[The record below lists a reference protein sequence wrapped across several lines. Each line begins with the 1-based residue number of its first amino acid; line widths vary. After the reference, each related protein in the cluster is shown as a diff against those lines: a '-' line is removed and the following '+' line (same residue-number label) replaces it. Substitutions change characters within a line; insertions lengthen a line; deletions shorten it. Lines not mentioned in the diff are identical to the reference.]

1 MRYTVTSKET
11 SPFSVSP
18 SSIDEEVL
26 QNVRV
31 ILSSRKYENP
41 LARDI
46 GLESDYH
53 GKPLPVA
60 EALLYKDITEVIEMY
75 EPRAEIVGISFAH
88 DTEKGVLIPTVEVEV
103 KNG

>member
-1 MRYTVTSKET
+1 MRYTVSSKDLPE
-11 SPFSVSP
+11 FSVSP
-18 SSIDEEVL
+18 ASTVDEVL

-31 ILSSRKYENP
+31 ILASRKYELP

-53 GKPLPVA
+53 GKTLPVA
-60 EALLYKDITEVIEMY
+60 EALLYRDITEAIEKY
-75 EPRAEIVGISFAH
+75 EPRAEIVDITFTH
-88 DTEKGVLIPTVEVEV
+88 DSEKGVLIPTVEVEV